1 MRRQTASAWSLGAV
15 ANAVDVS
22 LDGHV
27 VATLNDQRISP
38 DWELPLVAGDA
49 VAFMVTGG

>member
-1 MRRQTASAWSLGAV
+1 MT
-15 ANAVDVS
+15 

-27 VATLNDQRISP
+27 VAALNDQRIPP